1 MKNTALNVLRKRS
14 FAAKKEERARLMA
27 AAITICFAILLLVLP
42 QGKQAASGQNA
53 SNSGSESLA
62 PDLWADFDWEM
73 PERFGLDGVESTD
86 ELKNFRTPPEGW
98 VDPVWYEDRWHT
110 LSPRKSFIHRDN
122 WEVKLTAS
130 STVDVPIKS
139 YRWEVWGDPEP
150 KFGWEIRVSFKAM
163 GTYPVRVT
171 VTAEDGRVASVAKN
185 VVVKDLLIVSLGD
198 SAASGEGN
206 PDRDGSSLAS
216 GNTIVFPPTWA
227 NKQCHRSLYSGPAQS
242 ALAIEKA
249 DRHSSVT
256 FISLACSGAEIKHLI
271 EERYKGIEPSDEDP
285 LLEPQILALKELVC
299 PDGRNCSSPEG
310 LKDQRPIDA
319 LIISAGINDL
329 HFSEFAIELV
339 YNGVPQPI
347 GQGGDYDPYTC
358 SYLFTKKYG
367 GYLAALPQSLDNLK
381 RAIDE
386 HLNTSQVY
394 FTEYPDP
401 THKANG
407 IDFAKMQFGTCFSRP
422 GSSGPTDC
430 VEPDSAVITSEESQ
444 CAYQNLLQ
452 PLNYTIQQKVLGEF
466 KWNYIDGIM
475 ELFKK
480 HGYGVD
486 NDNGNTRWFVRC
498 VESWKRQWNDKGAL
512 HPNKVGHKAIADRLF
527 TEIWSHES
535 PSPTLEGF
543 ITDINCERIT
553 GWAWDKGLPVAST
566 QDGDEKDVQLY
577 VSLYDG
583 DQLLA
588 TVQTYNPNQGRSAGH
603 AQDDHV
609 FSIPI
614 PDSLK
619 DGSPHSI
626 SVKIAGIGMSL
637 GSGIQLT
644 CAPLSYQGSL
654 DPATCEKITGYASDR
669 NNPGAILSV
678 DIYDGDE
685 LLGTAMANQMRT
697 PPLPINPI
705 TGGASAAFTGGP
717 TNSPNSHG
725 FVFPIPDH
733 LKDGKPHSISVRF
746 KDTAT
751 SLSNSPRSLSC
762 VASSYQGLLDPV
774 SCSAISG
781 YAWNKDQPGAFLNV
795 DIYDGEKWLARVT
808 ANQVRQTPFPFD
820 AGSNNQ
826 TPVVNPPVNNHGFTY
841 VVPDSLKDGKPH
853 VISVK
858 FSGTPT
864 TTGPNPGTSVH
875 LSHSP
880 QTLICVP
887 PSYAGALTSAGCGG
901 IAGYAYDK
909 SRLQEILKVDIYDG
923 NKLLATVAAN
933 QASQGSDPLGGIGSG
948 GRPSNHSFSYPLPDG
963 LKDGKT
969 HTISAKYA
977 GTPINLSGSPKQL
990 TVPPVVITQ
999 QPVSVVACLGKPAT
1013 FSVTAVGSGL
1023 SYQWRKNGGNI
1034 PGETRSTLT
1043 IGSVTAGDVASYSVV
1058 VSSACGLPVTSGAA
1072 TLTVSTSGPIKITNH
1087 PQSTGACVGQ
1097 AVSFSVA
1104 ATGANLLYQWRKDG
1118 GNLPGETGS
1127 SLTIRS
1133 LKLGD
1138 AGTYSV
1144 VVYNGCE
1151 SVVSGNAVLT
1161 INNPIAITKQPA
1173 SATICVGQP
1182 VTFSVTATGTNLR
1195 YKWRKNG
1202 GNIPGAGAEG
1212 SSFTIPAASAAD
1224 AASYSVVVYNGCST
1238 IESARATL
1246 AVNTTNNLTLSAPG
1260 QSFNA
1265 SGGSGSVGVTGCGA
1279 WTAASNASWIT
1290 ITSPTSGIG
1299 NGTVTYSVAANSTYY
1314 LRSGAL
1320 TIGGKTFNLSQQP
1333 AQMANDSRFIIQ
1345 NAPVTMVAGGRYN
1358 VSVTFRNMGSSTW
1371 TAANGYKLVSQA
1383 PLNNTT
1389 WGMNEVPF
1397 PSSVASVAPGADVTF
1412 SFTVTAPATPGRYR
1426 FDWRVTQGTAGFGS
1440 FTPGLEISVTQ

>member
-1 MKNTALNVLRKRS
+1 MKNTALNALRKRS
-14 FAAKKEERARLMA
+14 SVSKKEERARLMA
-27 AAITICFAILLLVLP
+27 AAITICFAILLLALP

-53 SNSGSESLA
+53 SNNGSESLA
-62 PDLWADFDWEM
+62 ADLWADFDWEM
-73 PERFGLDGVESTD
+73 PERFGMDGVESTD

-139 YRWEVWGDPEP
+139 YRWEIWGDPEP

-271 EERYKGIEPSDEDP
+271 EERYKGIEPSDDDP
-285 LLEPQILALKELVC
+285 MLEPQILALKELVC
-299 PDGRNCSSPEG
+299 PDGRYCAFPEG
-310 LKDQRPIDA
+310 LKNQRPIDA

-329 HFSEFAIELV
+329 HFAEFAEDLV
-339 YNGVPQPI
+339 LNGAIVGRDWDLPYCARVT
-347 GQGGDYDPYTC
+347 QGR
-358 SYLFTKKYG
+358 LH
-367 GYLAALPQSLDNLK
+367 GYFQALPQSLDKLKMSIEQNL
-381 RAIDE
+381 RP
-386 HLNTSQVY
+386 SQIY

-401 THKANG
+401 TRKANG
-407 IDFAKMQFGTCFSRP
+407 KDFGRMQFGGCVSRP
-422 GSSGPTDC
+422 GHSGPTDC
-430 VEPDSAVITSEESQ
+430 VELASAVITSEESQ
-444 CAYQNLLQ
+444 CAYENLLL
-452 PLNYTIQQKVLGEF
+452 PLNHVIEYKMKEF
-466 KWNYIDGIM
+466 GWNYVGGIM
-475 ELFKK
+475 ELFGP

-486 NDNGNTRWFVRC
+486 NTDGNTRWFVRAL
-498 VESWKRQWNDKGAL
+498 ESWKRQWNETGTL
-512 HPNKVGHKAIADRLF
+512 HPNIAGHKAIADRLF
-527 TEIWSHES
+527 DEIWNHE
-535 PSPTLEGF
+535 PPAPALEGAVR
-543 ITDINCERIT
+543 DINCERIT
-553 GWAWDKGLPVAST
+553 GWAWDRSSPVAIT
-566 QDGDEKDVQLY
+566 RDGDEKDVQLY

-654 DPATCEKITGYASDR
+654 DPASCEKITGYASDR

-685 LLGTAMANQMRT
+685 LLGTAVANQVRT
-697 PPLPINPI
+697 SPLPINPI
-705 TGGASAAFTGGP
+705 TSGASTAFTGGP

-725 FVFPIPDH
+725 FVFPVPDQ

-751 SLSNSPRSLSC
+751 SLSNSPRPLSC

-795 DIYDGEKWLARVT
+795 DIYDGEKRLATVT

-826 TPVVNPPVNNHGFTY
+826 TPVINPPVNNHGFTY

-853 VISVK
+853 AISVR

-864 TTGPNPGTSVH
+864 TTGPSPGTSVH

-880 QTLICVP
+880 QTLTCVP

-901 IAGYAYDK
+901 IAGYAYDR

-923 NKLLATVAAN
+923 NKLLATVVAN

-948 GRPSNHSFSYPLPDG
+948 GRPSNHSFSYPLPDS

-1043 IGSVTAGDVASYSVV
+1043 IGSVTAGDVASYTVV

-1097 AVSFSVA
+1097 SASFSVA
-1104 ATGANLLYQWRKDG
+1104 ATGANLRYQWRKDG
-1118 GNLPGETGS
+1118 GNIPGETGS

-1138 AGTYSV
+1138 AGAYSV
-1144 VVYNGCE
+1144 VVYNGCD

-1173 SATICVGQP
+1173 STTICVGQP

-1195 YKWRKNG
+1195 YLWRKNG
-1202 GNIPGAGAEG
+1202 GNISGAE
-1212 SSFTIPAASAAD
+1212 SSNYTIPSASAAD
-1224 AASYSVVVYNGCST
+1224 AASYSVVVYNGCSM

-1246 AVNTTNNLTLSAPG
+1246 TVNTVSTLTLSAPG

-1265 SGGSGSVGVTGCGA
+1265 SGGAGSVGVRGCGA
-1279 WTAASNASWIT
+1279 WTAVSNATWIT
-1290 ITSPTSGIG
+1290 ITSPTSGAG
-1299 NGTVTYSVAANSTYY
+1299 NGTVTYSVTANPTYY
-1314 LRSGAL
+1314 MRSGAL
-1320 TIGGKTFNLSQQP
+1320 TIAGKTFNVTQQP
-1333 AQMANDSRFIIQ
+1333 ALMPNDSRFIIQ
-1345 NAPVTMVAGGRYN
+1345 NAPVTMVAGQRYN
-1358 VSVTFRNMGSSTW
+1358 VSVTFRNTGASTW

-1389 WGMNEVPF
+1389 WGLNEVPF

-1426 FDWRVTQGTAGFGS
+1426 FDWRMTQGMVGFGG
-1440 FTPGLEISVTQ
+1440 FTPGLEVTVTQ